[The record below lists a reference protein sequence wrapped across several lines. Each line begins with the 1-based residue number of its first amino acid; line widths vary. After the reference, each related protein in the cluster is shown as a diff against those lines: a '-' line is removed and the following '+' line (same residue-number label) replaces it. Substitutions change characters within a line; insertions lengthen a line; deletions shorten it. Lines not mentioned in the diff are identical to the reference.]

1 MSEES
6 LEKLGLRTLED
17 INTIILHSHDLLE
30 TLENI
35 VTLVAKRMGTDVCSI
50 YLLEEDGETLT
61 LRATKG
67 LSRSSVGKV
76 TMKSSEGLSGLVVE
90 QRGVVATDN
99 APAHPRYKY
108 FKESREERFHSF
120 LGLPLL
126 QRKSPIGVIVVQ
138 TREARTFRQAE
149 ISTLSTIAYQISS
162 IIINA
167 KLLDSIREKE
177 EQRAFFERELERVK
191 SGAPSPGRSKGA
203 KSGKKEPLT
212 LHGSPVSQ
220 GFSQGKVSIIARR
233 SRQRSISFEEVRSIP
248 DELKR
253 LHIALEKAKIETLY
267 MEKRIS
273 QALSE
278 DDAAIFHAH
287 LMILEDRGFISRIH
301 ELIEKEYGAARAVR
315 EAVDHYITVFS
326 QMEDPYLRERS
337 ADMED
342 IGRRILDC
350 LDANGKNRVRL
361 REKRI
366 IIAEDIFPSDMA
378 TLDPNKIAGIVT
390 ERGDTNSHAAIMA
403 RSLGIPAVLGV
414 EGLLKQIGV
423 RDEVILDG
431 NSGSIFINP
440 DDKIRSEYHRLQQD
454 FGARRRELDDL
465 REIPAVTK
473 DGVRVHLRANIGL
486 VSDVRVALANG
497 AEGVGLYRTEF
508 PYMAR
513 TSFPDRQ
520 VQYRLYRKVLEGF
533 APLPVTIRT
542 LDIGGDKGLPYF
554 TFPHEDNPFMGWR
567 SIRVSLERRDIF
579 REQLAGILM
588 ASPYGSVSL
597 MFPMI
602 SGIEEIRSIREILK
616 EVEEEL
622 EREGHPFDRKIRLGI
637 MVELPAAVQIADILV
652 REVDFFSIGTNDLIQ
667 YTMAADRNN
676 PKVKSYFDP
685 YHPAVLGSI
694 RRVAEVAIRAGKGV
708 SLCGEM
714 AADPLN
720 AILLLGM
727 GITEFSLA
735 APAIPLVK
743 QALGKV
749 TLPHAKKI
757 AQAALTLESTT
768 EVRSYLNKLRAK
780 LEL

>member
-1 MSEES
+1 VSEES

-30 TLENI
+30 TLDNI
-35 VTLVAKRMGTDVCSI
+35 VSLVAKRVGTDVCSI
-50 YLLEEDGETLT
+50 YLLEDDGETLT
-61 LRATKG
+61 LRATRG
-67 LSRSSVGKV
+67 LSRSAVGKI
-76 TMKSSEGLSGLVVE
+76 TMKSSEGLTGLVVE
-90 QRGVVATDN
+90 QRGMVATDD
-99 APAHPRYKY
+99 APSHPRYKY

-120 LGLPLL
+120 LGLPLM
-126 QRKSPIGVIVVQ
+126 QRKTPIGVIVIQ

-149 ISTLSTIAYQISS
+149 VSTLTTIAYQISS

-177 EQRAFFERELERVK
+177 EQRAFFEQELERVLN
-191 SGAPSPGRSKGA
+191 GTPTNGRSK
-203 KSGKKEPLT
+203 KSKGGKKEALT
-212 LHGSPVSQ
+212 LQGSPVSQ
-220 GFSQGKVSIIARR
+220 GFSQGKISIIARR
-233 SRQRSISFEEVRSIP
+233 NRQNSISFEEIRSVP
-248 DELKR
+248 DEMKR

-273 QALSE
+273 QTLSK

-287 LMILEDRGFISRIH
+287 LMMLEDRGFISRIH
-301 ELIEKEYGAARAVR
+301 DLIQKEYGASRAVR
-315 EAVDHYITVFS
+315 EAVDHYITIFS
-326 QMEDPYLRERS
+326 HMEDPYLRERS

-350 LDANGKNRVRL
+350 LDGTERNRVRL

-366 IIAEDIFPSDMA
+366 IVAEDILPSDMA
-378 TLDPNKIAGIVT
+378 TLDPNKIAGIIT
-390 ERGDTNSHAAIMA
+390 ERGDANSHAAIMA

-414 EGLLKQIGV
+414 EGLLKHIGI

-431 NSGSIFINP
+431 NSGQVFINP
-440 DDKIRSEYHRLQQD
+440 DTKIRSEYNRLQQD
-454 FGARRRELDDL
+454 FGVRRRELDDL
-465 REIPAVTK
+465 RDVPAETR
-473 DGVRVHLRANIGL
+473 DGVRVSLRANIGL
-486 VSDVRVALANG
+486 VSDVRVALNNG

-508 PYMAR
+508 PYMSR

-520 VQYRLYRKVLEGF
+520 FLYRLYRKVLEGF
-533 APLPVTIRT
+533 APQPVTIRT
-542 LDIGGDKGLPYF
+542 LDIGGDKALSYF
-554 TFPHEDNPFMGWR
+554 EFPHEDNPFMGWR

-588 ASPYGSVSL
+588 ASHYGKTSL

-602 SGIEEIRSIREILK
+602 SDIEEIRTIREILR
-616 EVEEEL
+616 EVGEEL
-622 EREGHPFDRKIRLGI
+622 ERDGYPYDRNLRMGI
-637 MVELPAAVQIADILV
+637 MVELPAAVQIADILI

-667 YTMAADRNN
+667 YTLAADRNN
-676 PKVKSYFDP
+676 PKVRKYYDA
-685 YHPAVLGSI
+685 YHPAVLASI
-694 RRVAEVAIRAGKGV
+694 RRVTEVANRSGKGV

-720 AILLLGM
+720 AVMLLGM

-735 APAIPLVK
+735 APTIPVVK
-743 QALGKV
+743 QALRRV
-749 TLPHAKKI
+749 TLPQARKI
-757 AQAALTLESTT
+757 AQGALVLESASA
-768 EVRSYLNKLRAK
+768 VRNYLDSVRKK